1 MRRKSRSKT
10 FTELIIDLTPLLDVI
25 FIILLIVLATGDVYS
40 QSAEKMKSDAQEESQ
55 NAQQIRDDAEQKVA
69 EYQTHIETY
78 ESIDDYFSIITV
90 SAGYDIKNRRN
101 RTIRIKINDNDDK
114 IYELNPSNTKDRND
128 GEWPKIKAFIE
139 ERVAADPD
147 LPVILALNTKNED
160 KMLYRDREEI
170 LNIFEDLRTKYSNVS
185 IKM

>member
-1 MRRKSRSKT
+1 MRKKSRSKT
-10 FTELIIDLTPLLDVI
+10 VRELIIDLTPLLDVI

-40 QSAEKMKSDAQEESQ
+40 QSAEGMMADAQEESR

-69 EYQTHIETY
+69 AYQTQIEAY

-90 SAGYDIKNRRN
+90 SAGYDIRNRRN

-114 IYELNPSNTKDRND
+114 IYELNPSNTKDRTN
-128 GEWPKIKAFIE
+128 GEWAKIKAFIE
-139 ERVAADPD
+139 ERIAADPD
-147 LPVILALNTKNED
+147 LPVILALNMKNED
-160 KMLYRDREEI
+160 KMLYRDQEEI
-170 LNIFEDLRTKYSNVS
+170 LLIFDDLRTKYSNVT